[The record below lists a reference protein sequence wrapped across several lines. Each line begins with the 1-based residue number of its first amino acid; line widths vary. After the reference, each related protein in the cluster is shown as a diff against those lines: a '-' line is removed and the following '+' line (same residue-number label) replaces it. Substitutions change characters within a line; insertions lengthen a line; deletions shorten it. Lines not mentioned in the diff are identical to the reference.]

1 MTEYRYPDRYYL
13 LASNASKRVFRRH
26 SRTFSATSFNA
37 RAAFF
42 GVPGIV
48 TEPELYPVR
57 MGRKSCFW
65 CDSAF
70 TEAQRA
76 AVDHIWPLSKGG
88 WNIALN
94 MVAACKS
101 CNSSKGSR
109 SPLDYAVERVH
120 PSRLEDAKRRIAL
133 AAQGSGST
141 LAALQTETSKVCIYY
156 QFHAAECLHFYVA
169 PDYSAF
175 VKALYPFYL
184 SLADARDHVRI
195 VVSKEGSEGR
205 PWRAFVISDDGVSHK
220 AQRHIRASNRLIP
233 TPDFVPVCGAKPILR
248 SKKKAPDRSG
258 AF

>member
-109 SPLDYAVERVH
+109 SKGRAVHWPHCRRKQARCAFTISSMPLSACISMSPRTT
-120 PSRLEDAKRRIAL
+120 PRSLKRFIRFICRLLML
-133 AAQGSGST
+133 AT
-141 LAALQTETSKVCIYY
+141 MFE
-156 QFHAAECLHFYVA
+156 
-169 PDYSAF
+169 
-175 VKALYPFYL
+175 
-184 SLADARDHVRI
+184 
-195 VVSKEGSEGR
+195 
-205 PWRAFVISDDGVSHK
+205 
-220 AQRHIRASNRLIP
+220 
-233 TPDFVPVCGAKPILR
+233 
-248 SKKKAPDRSG
+248 
-258 AF
+258 